1 MKRKHLLGYAIIIV
15 MGISFVATMYPAQM
29 FLGALALL
37 PVVFVWCV
45 ATTPS
50 KKRD

>member
-1 MKRKHLLGYAIIIV
+1 MKKKHFLGYTLLIV

-29 FLGALALL
+29 FLGALCLL

-45 ATTPS
+45 ATTP